1 MAEAQGH
8 ETHTS
13 IAVLLAVAAVLAA
26 GIGAHAAAVGDE
38 GSDRWHEAV
47 RAEIKYGAGLIEDT
61 RFVYQ
66 EIAPQAFQVLSA
78 TVQGQELSRQ
88 ARRARDT
95 SVRALVQGEAG
106 AQQLLGRF
114 VAQRSGIARQPQYLR
129 PGPAYDTARRLAA
142 ERDHHPALV
151 TLDAGEVDHEGSQ
164 LKEQSS
170 LLFAAAIPAAFAFLC
185 GALAHGFGT
194 WRRWLLPLGFALCA
208 ASLIL
213 ALIVEFS
220 F

>member
-26 GIGAHAAAVGDE
+26 GIGAYAAAVGDE
-38 GSDRWHEAV
+38 GSDRWHDAV
-47 RAEIKYGAGLIEDT
+47 RAEIKYGAGVIEDS

-66 EIAPQAFQVLSA
+66 EIAPQAFQVISA
-78 TVQGQELSRQ
+78 TVQGQELSQQ
-88 ARRARDT
+88 ARRARDP
-95 SVRALVQGEAG
+95 SVRALLQGEAG
-106 AQQLLGRF
+106 AQELLGRF

-129 PGPAYDTARRLAA
+129 PGPTYATARRLAA
-142 ERDHHPALV
+142 ERNRHPALV
-151 TLDAGEVDHEGSQ
+151 RLDAGEVEHEGSQ
-164 LKEQSS
+164 LKKQSS
-170 LLFAAAIPAAFAFLC
+170 LLFASAIPAAFAFLC

-213 ALIVEFS
+213 ALIVELS